1 MVATLSVAVPKV
13 KLKHPPLH
21 IYRMGD
27 KVLRQPAK
35 RISQVND
42 EIRQLARDMLQ
53 TMYSFD
59 GIGLAAPQVG
69 IPKRMIV
76 VDLYPD
82 KPEVSPLVLIN
93 PEIREYIGEAVAGQ
107 EGCLSIP
114 GVFCEVVRPEGIV
127 VSFKDETGRPRTL
140 RADDLLAR
148 VIQHEIDHL
157 NGVLFVDHVEN
168 ELVLDQEL
176 RKHGFQMQD
185 VQRKGKPS
193 AAPR

>member
-82 KPEVSPLVLIN
+82 KPEVPPLVLIN

-114 GVFCEVVRPEGIV
+114 GCFARSCAQKGLWFRLRMKRGGPAPFE
-127 VSFKDETGRPRTL
+127 RTICW
-140 RADDLLAR
+140 R
-148 VIQHEIDHL
+148 
-157 NGVLFVDHVEN
+157 G
-168 ELVLDQEL
+168 
-176 RKHGFQMQD
+176 
-185 VQRKGKPS
+185 
-193 AAPR
+193 